1 MIDSPPLTES
11 LDLGILL
18 NIDSI
23 IRTKSQN
30 TNTMEGNIMK
40 ITDKKKPVRT
50 IPNGVWESSRPAQ
63 NKENQNPASETTDLQ
78 GNGYPQ
84 KQSK

>member
-1 MIDSPPLTES
+1 
-11 LDLGILL
+11 
-18 NIDSI
+18 
-23 IRTKSQN
+23 
-30 TNTMEGNIMK
+30 MEDNIMK
-40 ITDKKKPVRT
+40 ITDKKKPVKT

-63 NKENQNPASETTDLQ
+63 NKENQSPASETTDLQ

>member
-1 MIDSPPLTES
+1 
-11 LDLGILL
+11 
-18 NIDSI
+18 
-23 IRTKSQN
+23 
-30 TNTMEGNIMK
+30 MK

-50 IPNGVWESSRPAQ
+50 IPSGVWESSRPAQ
-63 NKENQNPASETTDLQ
+63 SKEKHSPASETTDLQ